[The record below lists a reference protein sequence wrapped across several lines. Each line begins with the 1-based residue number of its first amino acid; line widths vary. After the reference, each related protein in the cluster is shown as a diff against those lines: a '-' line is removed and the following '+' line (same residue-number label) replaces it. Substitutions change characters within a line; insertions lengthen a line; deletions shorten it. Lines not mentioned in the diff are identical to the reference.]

1 MADTDREQ
9 PGADPANA
17 PTTVGPNLPRQVE
30 HNAREDSAGE
40 TVEQAR
46 GDADAQHR
54 GESEDAEV
62 ERDV

>member
-1 MADTDREQ
+1 MADTDREP
-9 PGADPANA
+9 PGDPATA

-30 HNAREDSAGE
+30 RNAREDSAGE

-54 GESEDAEV
+54 GERQDAEV
-62 ERDV
+62 DRDV